1 MSNSKFEENEN
12 DKLLNIYKILILIFP
27 ILIVSGNFISNGIVV
42 LSFPIIFYIILT
54 RKKINFFL
62 NNEVLLVLFV
72 FLYFLLSSIIS
83 KNIYS
88 IEYSSRYLRFFTF
101 ILVVYYFLKF
111 DEKFE
116 KKFLKLFNLL
126 FSYF

>member
-101 ILVVYYFLKF
+101 ILVVYYFFKI
-111 DEKFE
+111 
-116 KKFLKLFNLL
+116 
-126 FSYF
+126 

>member
-54 RKKINFFL
+54 RKKTNFFL
-62 NNEVLLVLFV
+62 NNEVLLVLLV
-72 FLYFLLSSIIS
+72 FLYFLLSSIQKIFTQL
-83 KNIYS
+83 NIHQD
-88 IEYSSRYLRFFTF
+88 I
-101 ILVVYYFLKF
+101 
-111 DEKFE
+111 
-116 KKFLKLFNLL
+116 
-126 FSYF
+126 

>member
-72 FLYFLLSSIIS
+72 FLYFLLSSMIS
-83 KNIYS
+83 KILFRRNVVKL
-88 IEYSSRYLRFFTF
+88 SSKW
-101 ILVVYYFLKF
+101 YY
-111 DEKFE
+111 
-116 KKFLKLFNLL
+116 
-126 FSYF
+126 

>member
-62 NNEVLLVLFV
+62 NNEVLLVL
-72 FLYFLLSSIIS
+72 LYFYIS
-83 KNIYS
+83 YC
-88 IEYSSRYLRFFTF
+88 RQ
-101 ILVVYYFLKF
+101 
-111 DEKFE
+111 
-116 KKFLKLFNLL
+116 
-126 FSYF
+126 

>member
-27 ILIVSGNFISNGIVV
+27 ILIVSGNFISNGVVV

-54 RKKINFFL
+54 RKKKFFL
-62 NNEVLLVLFV
+62 NNEVLLVLLV

-116 KKFLKLFNLL
+116 KNFSNYLIYF